1 MPQVLSP
8 EVRLFF
14 CGGENFCVHNIVFT
28 QLGSVTEGFK
38 LCWRT
43 GQKAHT
49 ETILLTLLHDLN
61 VTCTLLHLCF
71 ELVTCLFLEPSLLV

>member
-1 MPQVLSP
+1 MSV
-8 EVRLFF
+8 
-14 CGGENFCVHNIVFT
+14 CTAHWCAHNIVFT

-43 GQKAHT
+43 GQKAHL

-61 VTCTLLHLCF
+61 ITCTLLHLYF
-71 ELVTCLFLEPSLLV
+71 ELDTCLFLEPQYLYHVTVLLCQK